1 MKLSKY
7 AMSTNEKF
15 KMPHKT
21 YQTHE
26 EKSYNIEV
34 KKLVLNPL
42 KQEQMTTLKY
52 KYCANCLIH

>member
-34 KKLVLNPL
+34 N
-42 KQEQMTTLKY
+42 QSTQTGIDDNFE
-52 KYCANCLIH
+52 I

>member
-1 MKLSKY
+1 MYVKLFKY

-15 KMPHKT
+15 KMPYKT

-42 KQEQMTTLKY
+42 TQE
-52 KYCANCLIH
+52 